1 MDERAELPS
10 NPNDDGSKDILAATI
25 FIISL
30 ATITVLARLYVRVF
44 VIRNT
49 GWDVRCR
56 RLLFPRSLL
65 FREFVS

>member
-10 NPNDDGSKDILAATI
+10 NPNEDGSKDILGATI

-30 ATITVLARLYVRVF
+30 ATLTVLARLYVRVS

-49 GWDVRCR
+49 GWDVG
-56 RLLFPRSLL
+56 LPFPRSLL
-65 FREFVS
+65 FVRS